1 MCGIAAFF
9 LGHANFTLADAKL
22 DHAVKTIQ
30 HRGPDTS
37 GTTILDATVRL
48 DFHRLCING
57 LTQSGMQPFS
67 SGGAWVVICNG
78 EIYNYKQIAQQ
89 YNITLTTGSDC
100 EILPYLLD
108 RMSPHRMCDIL
119 DGVFAFVAYNRR
131 TCKIYAARD
140 PFGVRS
146 LYMGASHNGFGPRMA
161 LASEVK
167 CLAEAGCVH
176 IAPFPPGQVFTFDTN
191 TCDEAWIR
199 HHVGFERQFFPYFTE
214 DSDETLMAM
223 IREHLTLAVR
233 KRVSCDRMP
242 IGCFVSGGLD
252 SSLVA
257 ALVVKEIVA
266 NGGKPSDVWTFSIG
280 QEGSPDLAF
289 AGKVAAHLGT
299 THHRVLVSEDAMIS
313 AIPSV
318 IKDIESWDTTTVR
331 ASTGHALLSSY
342 VKDNTP
348 VRVMFSGEGADE
360 IFGSYLYFSNA
371 PNPDEFQE
379 ESLRLCRDLHR
390 FDVLRVEKSCA
401 SRGLECRVPFLDKT
415 FVSKVLRMR
424 PEKRGFRQG
433 MEKWILRKA
442 FDGMGLLPDDVLWR
456 RKEAF
461 SDGVTTVE
469 SSWHTQIKRHA
480 SSLSYNGESKNG
492 DENDPTI
499 GMTDE
504 QRWFYNVFDANY
516 PGMHPLIPYEWLPKW
531 TSQKDPS
538 ARALSQYSTK

>member
-1 MCGIAAFF
+1 MCGISAFF
-9 LGHANFTLADAKL
+9 IGHANFTLADAKI
-22 DHAVKTIQ
+22 DHAVNTIQ
-30 HRGPDTS
+30 HRGPDMT
-37 GTTILDATVRL
+37 GTTIMDATIRL

-57 LTQSGMQPFS
+57 LTAQGMQPFKK
-67 SGGAWVVICNG
+67 GPWTVICNG
-78 EIYNYKQIAQQ
+78 EIYNYKELAEQ
-89 YNITLTTGSDC
+89 YDITLTTGSDC
-100 EILPYLLD
+100 EILPHLFN
-108 RMSPHRMCDIL
+108 RMSPHRVCDLI
-119 DGVFAFVAYNRR
+119 DGVFAIVAYDRR
-131 TCKIYAARD
+131 TRTIHAARD

-146 LYMGASHNGFGPRMA
+146 LYIGASHNGFGPRLG

-176 IAPFPPGQVFTFDTN
+176 IAPFPPGHVFTFETK
-191 TCDEAWIR
+191 TCDEGVGR
-199 HHVGFERQFFPYFTE
+199 HHVGFESQFFPYFSE
-214 DSDETLMAM
+214 ESDEALMAM
-223 IREHLTLAVR
+223 LREHLTLAVR

-266 NGGKPSDVWTFSIG
+266 NGGRPSDVWTFSIG
-280 QEGSPDLAF
+280 QEGSPDLAY
-289 AGKVAAHLGT
+289 AGKVAEHLGT
-299 THHRVLVSEDAMIS
+299 THHRVLVSEEDMIS
-313 AIPSV
+313 AIPSI

-379 ESLRLCRDLHR
+379 ESMRLCRDLHR

-415 FVSKVLRMR
+415 FVSKVFRMR
-424 PEKRGFRQG
+424 PEKRGFRRG
-433 MEKWILRKA
+433 MEKWLLRKA
-442 FDGMGLLPDDVLWR
+442 FDGMNLLPEDVLWR

-480 SSLSYNGESKNG
+480 ASLAYGESKNG
-492 DENDPTI
+492 DENDPTS

-504 QRWFYNVFDANY
+504 QKWFYHVFDEHY
-516 PGMHPLIPYEWLPKW
+516 RDCTL
-531 TSQKDPS
+531 
-538 ARALSQYSTK
+538 